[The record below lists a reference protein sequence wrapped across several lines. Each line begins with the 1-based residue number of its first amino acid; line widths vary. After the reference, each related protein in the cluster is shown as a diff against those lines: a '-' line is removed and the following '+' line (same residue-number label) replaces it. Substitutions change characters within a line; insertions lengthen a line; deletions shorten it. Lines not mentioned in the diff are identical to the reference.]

1 MGGIDVLGGTST
13 FSNGLNIEGAV
24 LNVDNGLDVSGDTV
38 LSNNLIVEGNTTLG
52 TLGENPSDTLTI
64 YADTS
69 LSNNV

>member
-38 LSNNLIVEGNTTLG
+38 LSNNLVVEGNTTLG

>member
-1 MGGIDVLGGTST
+1 M
-13 FSNGLNIEGAV
+13 
-24 LNVDNGLDVSGDTV
+24 DVSGDTL
-38 LSNNLIVEGNTTLG
+38 LSNNLVVEGNTTLG